1 VRAGRVRANFP
12 TTTMPASS
20 PWLAALLAALAALG
34 PFSIDAYLPAFPDI
48 ARSLGATQLQVQQTL
63 TAYMATFAVMVL
75 WHGALS
81 DRFGRRRVIIAT
93 LSLFAVSSIVCAL
106 AQSIEWLWVGRAMQ
120 GLSGGAG
127 MVVGRA
133 VIRDLFEGA
142 QAQRLM
148 SRVMMIFAIAPAVAP
163 MVGGLLLLLA
173 GWRAI
178 FVFLAIFALTLA
190 WLTWRFLPE
199 TLPVEARQSLHP
211 LSLGRAYARVLS
223 SGAFLLLA
231 GAVALN
237 FNGFFLYIVSAPV
250 FLMQH
255 LGLGPGEFAWMFVP
269 SVFGLVFG
277 AMVSGKVA
285 GEREAAQRRADAV
298 GLLAERALSAGF
310 GGREVED
317 EETAAPISGTRAE
330 RYQVVLH
337 VETCTLTETEE
348 PGRSELEDG
357 TRVSAETSRRLSCD
371 AGLVRVAH
379 ASDGSILDVGR
390 RTRTISPAL
399 RRALDIRDRGCRFP
413 GCELRFTDAHHVR
426 HWADGGETSLD
437 NCALLCRLHHR
448 LVHEGG
454 WRMGWWG
461 QGRPV
466 FYDPR
471 GGAHYD
477 GRFATRRELRASEI
491 QGNEPRA
498 STGTSES
505 PMSGPVVER
514 LSSPE
519 RSDRGAANPVPT

>member
-1 VRAGRVRANFP
+1 MRAGRVRANFP

-285 GEREAAQRRADAV
+285 GKWSPQRTIVTGFGMMLAAATLNVVHAALFPPNLFGSILPIPIYTFGLSMAMPSITLLALGLFPDRRGLVSSCQSFLQVGTNSLSAGIIAPIV
-298 GLLAERALSAGF
+298 WATPLTLAAGMSVFLSMGLLAFMSWLLLYRA
-310 GGREVED
+310 
-317 EETAAPISGTRAE
+317 
-330 RYQVVLH
+330 
-337 VETCTLTETEE
+337 
-348 PGRSELEDG
+348 PGRG
-357 TRVSAETSRRLSCD
+357 
-371 AGLVRVAH
+371 
-379 ASDGSILDVGR
+379 
-390 RTRTISPAL
+390 
-399 RRALDIRDRGCRFP
+399 
-413 GCELRFTDAHHVR
+413 
-426 HWADGGETSLD
+426 
-437 NCALLCRLHHR
+437 
-448 LVHEGG
+448 
-454 WRMGWWG
+454 
-461 QGRPV
+461 
-466 FYDPR
+466 
-471 GGAHYD
+471 
-477 GRFATRRELRASEI
+477 
-491 QGNEPRA
+491 
-498 STGTSES
+498 
-505 PMSGPVVER
+505 
-514 LSSPE
+514 
-519 RSDRGAANPVPT
+519 